1 MRLTREQVERLRG
14 MELDPDLVSAVNIT
28 DIWIERQT
36 QISIVKSAHMLAEVY
51 NLNMSDMREILTRE
65 LYWHLDTEELGIMI
79 RLDDTDV
86 ENMYVRI
93 PEGRWGFREGDDL
106 TQ

>member
-1 MRLTREQVERLRG
+1 MRLTQEQVERLRG
-14 MELDPDLVSAVNIT
+14 MDLDPDRVSAVNIT

-36 QISIVKSAHMLAEVY
+36 QISIVKSAYMLAEVY
-51 NLNMSDMREILTRE
+51 NLDLADVREALTRE

-79 RLDDTDV
+79 RMEDTDV
-86 ENMYVRI
+86 ETMYVRI
-93 PEGRWGFREGDDL
+93 PVGRWGFREDERV